1 MTGNHGGDWAA
12 FQEEQGRAPLDFSAS
27 ISPLG
32 VPPGVQAAIRQ
43 AASEADRYPDPKCRA
58 LCAALAAR
66 EAVPKDWVLCGSGA
80 ADLIWRAVFAA
91 GPKRALVTAPCFGEY
106 EAALE
111 AVGCEIRRF
120 PLGEDFVL
128 TDRILSRIDPGLDL
142 LILCSPN
149 NPTGRTIEPPLLRAV
164 IGRCGEA
171 GTRLLLDECFLGFLE
186 EPALYTGKPLLAREP
201 TLLILRAFTKL
212 WGMAGLRL
220 GYGLSADAAFL
231 DAMRRSG
238 PPWSVSHPA
247 QAAGL
252 AALEEPD
259 YAERVRALVRS
270 ERPRLF
276 AALQAL
282 GLRVI
287 PGEANFLLFQS
298 GLPLDK
304 GLRERGI
311 LIRSCADFHGLDEN
325 WYRCAV
331 RTEEEN
337 GRLIAALREVLT

>member
-1 MTGNHGGDWAA
+1 MNSIEPLIRPNIAA
-12 FQEEQGRAPLDFSAS
+12 LAPYSTARDECSGAPEVFLDANE
-27 ISPLG
+27 SPYDNG
-32 VPPGVQAAIRQ
+32 YN
-43 AASEADRYPDPKCRA
+43 RYPDPHQKVLKRRISEVKGIPAENLFLGNGSDEAIDLLFRVFCEPGRDNAVAIAPSYGMYEVAAATNDVEVRKVRLRSDFSLDAEA
-58 LCAALAAR
+58 LLAAC
-66 EAVPKDWVLCGSGA
+66 D
-80 ADLIWRAVFAA
+80 
-91 GPKRALVTAPCFGEY
+91 
-106 EAALE
+106 
-111 AVGCEIRRF
+111 
-120 PLGEDFVL
+120 
-128 TDRILSRIDPGLDL
+128 SRTKL
-142 LILCSPN
+142 LFLCSPN
-149 NPTGRTIEPPLLRAV
+149 NPSGNAFSNEQVLDLAARFQGIV
-164 IGRCGEA
+164 V
-171 GTRLLLDECFLGFLE
+171 LDEAYIDFCSIPSLSRQVNDVPNLVV
-186 EPALYTGKPLLAREP
+186 LQ
-201 TLLILRAFTKL
+201 TLSKA

-298 GLPLDK
+298 RQPLDK

-311 LIRSCADFHGLDEN
+311 LIRSCADFH
-325 WYRCAV
+325 RCAV

>member
-1 MTGNHGGDWAA
+1 
-12 FQEEQGRAPLDFSAS
+12 
-27 ISPLG
+27 
-32 VPPGVQAAIRQ
+32 
-43 AASEADRYPDPKCRA
+43 
-58 LCAALAAR
+58 
-66 EAVPKDWVLCGSGA
+66 
-80 ADLIWRAVFAA
+80 
-91 GPKRALVTAPCFGEY
+91 
-106 EAALE
+106 
-111 AVGCEIRRF
+111 
-120 PLGEDFVL
+120 
-128 TDRILSRIDPGLDL
+128 
-142 LILCSPN
+142 
-149 NPTGRTIEPPLLRAV
+149 
-164 IGRCGEA
+164 
-171 GTRLLLDECFLGFLE
+171 
-186 EPALYTGKPLLAREP
+186 
-201 TLLILRAFTKL
+201 
-212 WGMAGLRL
+212 MAGLRL

-298 GLPLDK
+298 RQPLDK
-304 GLRERGI
+304 GLRARGI
-311 LIRSCADFHGLDEN
+311 LIRSCADFHGLDES